1 MSVVG
6 PLLKKFPIEARQH
19 EAINKMKLK
28 KSPNARVF
36 SFEDI
41 HFKQGF
47 LFFYIFFLKYI
58 VSSVFTTTRDRDF

>member
-41 HFKQGF
+41 HFKQV
-47 LFFYIFFLKYI
+47 
-58 VSSVFTTTRDRDF
+58 VSSQPLEIEIFEKPWPVPGLWV